1 MTSLS
6 VRLPNSVHKS
16 LKQLAEREGISINML
31 IASAVAEKM
40 AALEAE
46 TYIQNRAAK
55 GNHTAFEAAL
65 AQVPDLEPM
74 LGDAL

>member
-1 MTSLS
+1 MAILS

-55 GNHTAFEAAL
+55 GNRTAFEVAL
-65 AQVPDLEPM
+65 GQVPALEPM
-74 LGDAL
+74 PGDAL

>member
-46 TYIQNRAAK
+46 TYIQNRAAR
-55 GNHTAFEAAL
+55 GNRAAFEAAL
-65 AQVPDLEPM
+65 GQVPTLEPM
-74 LGDAL
+74 PGDAL

>member
-46 TYIQNRAAK
+46 TYIQNRAAR
-55 GNHTAFEAAL
+55 GNRAAFEAAL
-65 AQVPDLEPM
+65 GQVPTLEPM
-74 LGDAL
+74 PSDAL